1 MTFGTE
7 KLKVIFFA
15 GMQQGRL
22 VTQAA
27 LYRNTM
33 QVTAETDGYR
43 CVR

>member
-7 KLKVIFFA
+7 KLKVIFA

-22 VTQAA
+22 VMQAA

-33 QVTAETDGYR
+33 RVTAETDGYS